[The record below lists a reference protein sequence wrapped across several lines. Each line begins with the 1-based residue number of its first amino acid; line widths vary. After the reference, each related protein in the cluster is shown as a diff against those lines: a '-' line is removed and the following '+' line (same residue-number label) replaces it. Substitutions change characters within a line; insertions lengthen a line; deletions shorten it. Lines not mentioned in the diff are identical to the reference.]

1 MLTIKNY
8 ARPETVEEALS
19 LLRAKKSN
27 VALGGMLWLKL
38 QNKTVDTAVDL
49 SGLGLDA
56 IEETDGGWRIG
67 AMASLRQLETHE
79 GLAAFTGGAMAES
92 VKHIVGVQ
100 LRNLAT
106 IGGSVFGRFGFSD
119 PLTLLLALDAKVELA
134 EAGRMSLEEFA
145 ASSIRKD
152 ILTHIFIP
160 GGKVETVYL
169 SQRNSATD
177 FPVLTCAVVRREGPE
192 SKIACAVGAR
202 PARAA
207 RFDDEAGL
215 LAKGVNE
222 ESAAAFA
229 GDVAR
234 RAVFGSNTRGSAEYR
249 REVCR
254 ALVSRA
260 ALKLEEK

>member
-8 ARPETVEEALS
+8 ARPETVEEALN

-27 VALGGMLWLKL
+27 TALGGMLWLKL
-38 QNKTVDTAVDL
+38 QDKNVDTVVDL

-56 IEETDGGWRIG
+56 IEETEEGWRIG
-67 AMASLRQLETHE
+67 AMVTLRQLETHE

-100 LRNLAT
+100 FRNLAT

-119 PLTLLLALDAKVELA
+119 PLTLLLALDARVELA
-134 EAGRMSLEEFA
+134 EAGRMSLKDFA
-145 ASSIRKD
+145 ASGIRKD

-160 GGKVETVYL
+160 GGKLEAAYL

-177 FPVLTCAVVRREGPE
+177 FPVLTCAVVCREG
-192 SKIACAVGAR
+192 KVACAVGAR

-215 LAKGVNE
+215 LAGGVNE

-229 GDVAR
+229 EDVAR

-254 ALVSRA
+254 ALVRRA

>member
-8 ARPETVEEALS
+8 ARPETVEEALN

-27 VALGGMLWLKL
+27 TALGGMLWLKL
-38 QNKTVDTAVDL
+38 QDKNVDTVVDL

-56 IEETDGGWRIG
+56 IEETEEGWRIG
-67 AMASLRQLETHE
+67 AMVTLRQLETHE
-79 GLAAFTGGAMAES
+79 GLAAFTGGAMTES

-100 LRNLAT
+100 FRNLAT

-119 PLTLLLALDAKVELA
+119 PLTLLLALDARVELA
-134 EAGRMSLEEFA
+134 EAGRMSLRDFA
-145 ASSIRKD
+145 QSGIRKD

-160 GGKVETVYL
+160 SGKLEAAYL

-177 FPVLTCAVVRREGPE
+177 FPVLTCAVVRREG
-192 SKIACAVGAR
+192 KVDCAVGAR

-215 LAKGVNE
+215 LAGGVNE

-229 GDVAR
+229 EDVTR

-254 ALVSRA
+254 ALVRRA

>member
-8 ARPETVEEALS
+8 ARPETVDEALG

-38 QNKTVDTAVDL
+38 QDKNVDTAVDL

-56 IEETDGGWRIG
+56 IEETPEGWRIG
-67 AMASLRQLETHE
+67 AMATLRQLETHK
-79 GLAAFTGGAMAES
+79 GLAAFTGGALAES

-134 EAGRMSLEEFA
+134 EAGRMSLEDFA
-145 ASSIRKD
+145 GSGIRKD
-152 ILTHIFIP
+152 ILTHIFLP
-160 GGKVETVYL
+160 GGNVEAAYL

-177 FPVLTCAVVRREGPE
+177 FPVLTCAVARREG
-192 SKIACAVGAR
+192 KVACAVGAR

>member
-8 ARPETVEEALS
+8 ARPETVDEALG

-38 QNKTVDTAVDL
+38 QDKNVDTAVDL

-56 IEETDGGWRIG
+56 IEETPEGWRIG
-67 AMASLRQLETHE
+67 AMATLRQLETHK
-79 GLAAFTGGAMAES
+79 GLAAFTGGALAES

-134 EAGRMSLEEFA
+134 EAGRMSLRDF
-145 ASSIRKD
+145 SQSGIRKD
-152 ILTHIFIP
+152 ILTHIFLP
-160 GGKVETVYL
+160 GGNVEAAYL

-177 FPVLTCAVVRREGPE
+177 LPVLTCAVARRQG
-192 SKIACAVGAR
+192 KVACAVGAR

-215 LAKGVNE
+215 LAGGVTE

-229 GDVAR
+229 EDVTR

-249 REVCR
+249 RQVCR
-254 ALVSRA
+254 ALVRRA

>member
-134 EAGRMSLEEFA
+134 GAGRMSLEDFA
-145 ASSIRKD
+145 GSGIRKD
-152 ILTHIFIP
+152 ILTHIFLP
-160 GGKVETVYL
+160 GGNVEAAYL

-177 FPVLTCAVVRREGPE
+177 FPVLTCAVARREG
-192 SKIACAVGAR
+192 KVACAVGAR

-215 LAKGVNE
+215 LAGGVTE

-229 GDVAR
+229 EDVTR

-249 REVCR
+249 RQVCR
-254 ALVSRA
+254 ALVRRA
-260 ALKLEEK
+260 VLKLEEK

>member
-8 ARPETVEEALS
+8 ARPETVDEALG

-38 QNKTVDTAVDL
+38 QDKNVDTAVDL

-56 IEETDGGWRIG
+56 IEETPEGWRIG
-67 AMASLRQLETHE
+67 AMVTLRQLETHK
-79 GLAAFTGGAMAES
+79 GLAAFTGGALAES

-134 EAGRMSLEEFA
+134 EAGRMSLEDFA
-145 ASSIRKD
+145 GSGIRKD
-152 ILTHIFIP
+152 ILTHVFIP
-160 GGKVETVYL
+160 GGNVEAAYL
-169 SQRNSATD
+169 SQRNCATD
-177 FPVLTCAVVRREGPE
+177 LPVLTCAVARREG
-192 SKIACAVGAR
+192 KVACAVGAR

-207 RFDDEAGL
+207 RFDDEEGL
-215 LAKGVNE
+215 LAGGVSE

-229 GDVAR
+229 EEVTR
-234 RAVFGSNTRGSAEYR
+234 RAAFGSNTRGSAEYR
-249 REVCR
+249 RQVCR
-254 ALVSRA
+254 ELVRRA

>member
-8 ARPETVEEALS
+8 ARPETVDEALG

-38 QNKTVDTAVDL
+38 QDKNVDTAVDL

-56 IEETDGGWRIG
+56 IEETPEGWRIG
-67 AMASLRQLETHE
+67 AMATLRQLETHK
-79 GLAAFTGGAMAES
+79 GLAAFTGGALAES

-134 EAGRMSLEEFA
+134 GAGRMSLEDFA
-145 ASSIRKD
+145 GSGIRKD
-152 ILTHIFIP
+152 ILTHIFLP
-160 GGKVETVYL
+160 GGNVEAAYL

-177 FPVLTCAVVRREGPE
+177 FPVLTCAVARREG
-192 SKIACAVGAR
+192 KVACAVGAR

-215 LAKGVNE
+215 LAGGVNE
-222 ESAAAFA
+222 ESAAVFA
-229 GDVAR
+229 EDVTR

-249 REVCR
+249 RQVCR

-260 ALKLEEK
+260 VLKLEEK

>member
-8 ARPETVEEALS
+8 ARPETVEEALG

-38 QNKTVDTAVDL
+38 QDKNVDTVVDL

-56 IEETDGGWRIG
+56 IEETPEGWRIG
-67 AMASLRQLETHE
+67 AMVSLRQLETHE

-119 PLTLLLALDAKVELA
+119 PLTLLLALDARVELA
-134 EAGRMSLEEFA
+134 EAGRMSLEDFA
-145 ASSIRKD
+145 QSGIRKD

-169 SQRNSATD
+169 SQRNCATD
-177 FPVLTCAVVRREGPE
+177 FPVLTCAVARREG
-192 SKIACAVGAR
+192 KVACVVGAR

-229 GDVAR
+229 EDVTR

-249 REVCR
+249 RQVCR
-254 ALVSRA
+254 ALVRRA

>member
-8 ARPETVEEALS
+8 ARPATVDEALG

-38 QNKTVDTAVDL
+38 QDKNVDTAVDL

-56 IEETDGGWRIG
+56 IEETPEGWRIG
-67 AMASLRQLETHE
+67 ATATLRQLETHK
-79 GLAAFTGGAMAES
+79 GLAAFTGGALAES

-134 EAGRMSLEEFA
+134 EAGRMSLEDFA
-145 ASSIRKD
+145 GSGIRKD
-152 ILTHIFIP
+152 ILTHIFLP
-160 GGKVETVYL
+160 GGNVEAAYL

-177 FPVLTCAVVRREGPE
+177 FPVLTCAVARRQG
-192 SKIACAVGAR
+192 KVACAVGAR

-215 LAKGVNE
+215 LAGGVTE

-229 GDVAR
+229 EDVTR

-249 REVCR
+249 RQVCR

-260 ALKLEEK
+260 VLKLEEK

>member
-8 ARPETVEEALS
+8 ARPETVDEALG

-38 QNKTVDTAVDL
+38 QDKNVDTAVDL

-56 IEETDGGWRIG
+56 IEETPEGWRIG
-67 AMASLRQLETHE
+67 AMATLRQLETHK
-79 GLAAFTGGAMAES
+79 GLAAFTGGALAES

-134 EAGRMSLEEFA
+134 EAGRMSLRDFA
-145 ASSIRKD
+145 QSGIRKD
-152 ILTHIFIP
+152 ILTHIFLP
-160 GGKVETVYL
+160 GGNVEAAYL

-177 FPVLTCAVVRREGPE
+177 FPVLTCAVARRQG
-192 SKIACAVGAR
+192 KVACAVGAR

-207 RFDDEAGL
+207 RFDDGAGL
-215 LAKGVNE
+215 LAGGVTE

-229 GDVAR
+229 EDVTR

-249 REVCR
+249 RQVCR

-260 ALKLEEK
+260 VLKLEEK

>member
-8 ARPETVEEALS
+8 ARPETVDEALG

-38 QNKTVDTAVDL
+38 QDKNVDTAVDL

-56 IEETDGGWRIG
+56 IEETPEGWRIG
-67 AMASLRQLETHE
+67 AMATLRQLETHK
-79 GLAAFTGGAMAES
+79 GLAAFTGGALAES

-134 EAGRMSLEEFA
+134 EAGRMSLEDFA
-145 ASSIRKD
+145 GSGIRKD
-152 ILTHIFIP
+152 ILTHIFLP
-160 GGKVETVYL
+160 GGNVEAAYL

-177 FPVLTCAVVRREGPE
+177 FPVLTCAVARRQG
-192 SKIACAVGAR
+192 KVACAVGAR

-215 LAKGVNE
+215 LAGGVNE

-229 GDVAR
+229 EDVAR

-249 REVCR
+249 RQVCR

-260 ALKLEEK
+260 VLKLEEK

>member
-1 MLTIKNY
+1 MLTIKHY
-8 ARPETVEEALS
+8 ARPQTVPEALR
-19 LLRAKKSN
+19 LLREKKSN

-38 QNKTVDTAVDL
+38 QDKTVDTAVDL
-49 SGLGLDA
+49 AGLGLDA
-56 IEETDGGWRIG
+56 IEETPEGWRIG
-67 AMASLRQLETHE
+67 AMVTLRRLETHT

-100 LRNLAT
+100 FRNLAT

-119 PLTLLLALDAKVELA
+119 PLTLLLALDARVELA
-134 EAGRMSLEEFA
+134 EAGRMSLRDFA
-145 ASSIRKD
+145 ESDIRKD

-160 GGKVETVYL
+160 GGKVEAVYL

-177 FPVLTCAVVRREGPE
+177 FPTLTCAVARREG
-192 SKIACAVGAR
+192 KVACAVGAR
-202 PARAA
+202 PARAQ

-215 LAKGVNE
+215 LANGVNE

-229 GDVAR
+229 ETVAR
-234 RAVFGSNTRGSAEYR
+234 RAVFGSNTRASAEYR

-254 ALVSRA
+254 ALVRRA
-260 ALKLEEK
+260 ALQLEEE

>member
-1 MLTIKNY
+1 
-8 ARPETVEEALS
+8 
-19 LLRAKKSN
+19 
-27 VALGGMLWLKL
+27 
-38 QNKTVDTAVDL
+38 
-49 SGLGLDA
+49 
-56 IEETDGGWRIG
+56 
-67 AMASLRQLETHE
+67 MASLRQLETHE

-160 GGKVETVYL
+160 GGKVEAVYL

-177 FPVLTCAVVRREGPE
+177 FPVLTCAVVRREG
-192 SKIACAVGAR
+192 KVACAVGAR
-202 PARAA
+202 PVRAA

>member
-8 ARPETVEEALS
+8 ARPETVDEALG

-38 QNKTVDTAVDL
+38 QDKNVDTAVDL

-56 IEETDGGWRIG
+56 IEETPEGWRIG
-67 AMASLRQLETHE
+67 AMVTLRQLETHK
-79 GLAAFTGGAMAES
+79 GLAAFTGGALAES
-92 VKHIVGVQ
+92 VEHIVGVQ

-134 EAGRMSLEEFA
+134 EAGRMSLRDFA
-145 ASSIRKD
+145 QSGIRKD
-152 ILTHIFIP
+152 ILTHIFLP
-160 GGKVETVYL
+160 GGNVEAAYL

-177 FPVLTCAVVRREGPE
+177 LPVLTCAVARRQG
-192 SKIACAVGAR
+192 KVACAVGAR

-215 LAKGVNE
+215 LAGGVSE

-229 GDVAR
+229 EDVTR

-249 REVCR
+249 RQVCR